1 MSGLNHSTPKPLN
14 VEWQK
19 DRNRTVQ
26 MTTKKPNKQ
35 KTPEICPVCGESV
48 PRNAPACP
56 ECGADHNSGWREEAD
71 TYDGVDL
78 PDDEFNYDEFVKQEF
93 GPKRRSAGLHM
104 VWWIAGILLLVAFL
118 LMYVYAAR

>member
-1 MSGLNHSTPKPLN
+1 MPG
-14 VEWQK
+14 
-19 DRNRTVQ
+19 
-26 MTTKKPNKQ
+26 KKSKQ
-35 KTPEICPVCGESV
+35 LKTPEICPACGEEV
-48 PRNAPACP
+48 PRNARACP
-56 ECGADHNSGWREEAD
+56 ECGADHKSGWAEDAD